1 VKTQPG
7 AEAAVSEVIS
17 SGHPEID
24 RKLGGGIPSGSLT
37 LIEGQSDAG
46 KSVLAQQLMWGSIN
60 AGHRVVLVST
70 ENTVRSFNSQMQSL
84 GLGIQDQLILG
95 WIKVFSVES
104 ARAEK
109 RSTFEKVLLATDA
122 LPDYDVVV
130 VDSLTPV
137 IVHNDIESVLRYFDQ
152 CKKRCDQ
159 GKTIL
164 NIAHSY
170 AFAEDLLIRLRSVC
184 DAHFK
189 LHIEEIGDKLVK
201 VLDVAKVRGADQQT
215 GNSLSFDVVPG
226 IGMRIMPLGK
236 AKA

>member
-1 VKTQPG
+1 MKTSVSG
-7 AEAAVSEVIS
+7 DKDAVQVIS

-24 RKLGGGIPSGSLT
+24 RKLGGGIPAGSLT

-46 KSVLAQQLMWGSIN
+46 KSVLSQQMIWGSL
-60 AGHRVVLVST
+60 AQGHRVILIST
-70 ENTVRSFNSQMQSL
+70 ENTFRSFNNQMRSL
-84 GLGIQDQLILG
+84 GLGIEDYLILG
-95 WIKVFSVES
+95 HVKVYAVES
-104 ARAEK
+104 ARAER
-109 RSTFEKVLLATDA
+109 RSTFETA
-122 LPDYDVVV
+122 LEVMDKLPGYDVVV

-137 IVHNDIESVLRYFDQ
+137 IVHNDLESVLRYFDQ
-152 CKKRCDQ
+152 CKKRCDK

-184 DAHFK
+184 DAHFR
-189 LHIEEIGDKLVK
+189 LHIEELGDKLVK

-226 IGMRIMPLGK
+226 MGMRIMPLSK

>member
-1 VKTQPG
+1 VKTQSGEEPK
-7 AEAAVSEVIS
+7 VSEVIS

-24 RKLGGGIPSGSLT
+24 RKIGGGIPSGSLT

-60 AGHRVVLVST
+60 AGHRVILVST

-84 GLGIQDQLILG
+84 GLGIQDQLLLG

-109 RSTFEKVLLATDA
+109 RSTFETVLTVIDA
-122 LPDYDVVV
+122 LPDYDVIVI
-130 VDSLTPV
+130 DSLTPV
-137 IVHNDIESVLRYFDQ
+137 IVHNDLESVLRYFDQ
-152 CKKRCDQ
+152 CKKRCDK

-215 GNSLSFDVVPG
+215 GTSISFDVVPG
-226 IGMRIMPLGK
+226 MGMRIMPLGK

>member
-1 VKTQPG
+1 VKTQAGEEPK
-7 AEAAVSEVIS
+7 VSEVIS

-60 AGHRVVLVST
+60 AGHRVILIST
-70 ENTVRSFNSQMQSL
+70 ENTVRSFNNQMQSL
-84 GLGIQDQLILG
+84 GLGIQDQLLLG

-109 RSTFEKVLLATDA
+109 RSTFETVLTVIDA
-122 LPDYDVVV
+122 LPDYDVIV

-152 CKKRCDQ
+152 CKKRCDK

-184 DAHFK
+184 DAHFR

-215 GNSLSFDVVPG
+215 GTSISFDVVPG
-226 IGMRIMPLGK
+226 MGMRIMPLGK

>member
-1 VKTQPG
+1 MKIQSGEETKTS
-7 AEAAVSEVIS
+7 VVIS

-24 RKLGGGIPSGSLT
+24 RKLGGGIPAGSLT

-46 KSVLAQQLMWGSIN
+46 KSVLAQQLMWGSLN
-60 AGHRVVLVST
+60 AGHRVILVST
-70 ENTVRSFNSQMQSL
+70 ENTVRSFNNQMRSL
-84 GLGIQDQLILG
+84 GLDIEDRLILG
-95 WIKVFSVES
+95 WIKVFAVES
-104 ARAEK
+104 SRAEQ
-109 RSTFEKVLLATDA
+109 RSTFETVIRVIDA

-137 IVHNDIESVLRYFDQ
+137 IVHNDLESLLRYFDQ
-152 CKKRCDQ
+152 CKKCCDK
-159 GKTIL
+159 GKTVL

-189 LHIEEIGDKLVK
+189 LHIEQVGDKLVK

-226 IGMRIMPLGK
+226 MGMRIMPLGK

>member
-1 VKTQPG
+1 MKASVVG
-7 AEAAVSEVIS
+7 EERVSEVIS
-17 SGHPEID
+17 TGHPEID

-46 KSVLAQQLMWGSIN
+46 KSVMSQQMMWGSLN
-60 AGHRVVLVST
+60 AGHQVVLIST
-70 ENTVRSFNSQMQSL
+70 ENTVRSFNIQMRSL
-84 GLGIQDQLILG
+84 GLDVLDYLLLG
-95 WIKVFSVES
+95 RIRVYSVES
-104 ARAEK
+104 ATAER
-109 RSTFEKVLLATDA
+109 RSTFDTVLRVMDA
-122 LPDYDVVV
+122 LPAHDMVV

-137 IVHNDIESVLRYFDQ
+137 IVHNDVESVLRYFDQ
-152 CKKRCDQ
+152 CKKRCDK
-159 GKTIL
+159 GKTVL

-184 DAHFK
+184 DAHFR
-189 LHIEEIGDKLVK
+189 LHIEEIGDKLIK

>member
-1 VKTQPG
+1 MKAGGVESK
-7 AEAAVSEVIS
+7 VSETIS
-17 SGHPEID
+17 TGHPEID

-46 KSVLAQQLMWGSIN
+46 KSVMSQQMMWGSLN
-60 AGHRVVLVST
+60 AGHQVVLIST
-70 ENTVRSFNSQMQSL
+70 ENTVRSFNTQMLSL
-84 GLGIQDQLILG
+84 GLDILDYLLLG
-95 WIKVFSVES
+95 RIRVYSVES
-104 ARAEK
+104 AGAEK
-109 RSTFEKVLLATDA
+109 QSTFDA
-122 LPDYDVVV
+122 LLRVMDSLPEHDVVV

-137 IVHNDIESVLRYFDQ
+137 IVHNDVESVLRYFDQ
-152 CKKRCDQ
+152 CKKRCDK
-159 GKTIL
+159 GKTVL

-184 DAHFK
+184 DAHFR
-189 LHIEEIGDKLVK
+189 LHIEEVGDKLVK